1 MQGFQQ
7 DWDPIRI
14 QRPSGGGGG
23 GGRSNGAV
31 ASKTPGQ
38 KVARS
43 TLPSVDAGHLRKL
56 EEADAP
62 IKLKRLTPQSRQEIV
77 TRRTAAGWNQ
87 TQLNQQCLFPVN
99 TIREI
104 EAGRLTPNT
113 QQLNTLNRVLKTGL
127 KLEAAS

>member
-7 DWDPIRI
+7 DWEPVRI
-14 QRPSGGGGG
+14 QRGLTAGDSKKAKGSFSG
-23 GGRSNGAV
+23 S
-31 ASKTPGQ
+31 S
-38 KVARS
+38 KVAR
-43 TLPSVDAGHLRKL
+43 TAVPSPDAARLRKL
-56 EEADAP
+56 DAADTP
-62 IKLKRLTPQSRQEIV
+62 FKQKRLTAQSRQEIV

-104 EAGRLTPNT
+104 EAGRLTPSP

-127 KLEAAS
+127 KLEETP